1 MKDVLIAAMQ
11 QDRQGAER
19 LSNEMNVAAAP
30 IKLQRFPDRESKV
43 RVMQAGRVTVLYAS
57 LDRPDEKLIPLIFA
71 ASALRDLGAEK
82 IILAAP
88 YLCYMRQDKA
98 FHDGEAVSQQV
109 LAKILSPWID
119 EIVTVEPHLHR
130 VADFSAV
137 FPDIKAIA
145 LSAAPLLA
153 ALVDN
158 SKGSKNILLVGP
170 DQEARAWTK
179 AVAEA
184 AQAPFVIMTKQRR
197 GDRDVEVVYD
207 DATTVEGREVY
218 LVDDIVSSGAT
229 LAAATLVLKQKGA
242 ARIEALAVHALCSSD
257 DLIQL
262 KEAGLFRL
270 RSTDTVPHETNAIS
284 AAPLLADALRKE
296 IARLQSTY
304 QA

>member
-11 QDRQGAER
+11 QDRQAAER
-19 LSNEMNVAAAP
+19 LSIEMNVPASP
-30 IKLQRFPDRESKV
+30 ITLQKFPDRESKV
-43 RVMQAGRVTVLYAS
+43 TATQAGRVTILYAS
-57 LDRPDEKLIPLIFA
+57 LEQPDEKLIPLIFA

-82 IILAAP
+82 IILVAP

-153 ALVDN
+153 ALVN
-158 SKGSKNILLVGP
+158 NGEGSKNILLIGP

-184 AQAPFVIMTKQRR
+184 SQAPFVIMTKQRR
-197 GDRDVEVVYD
+197 GDRDVEVVID
-207 DATTVEGREVY
+207 DAVKVEGREIY
-218 LVDDIVSSGAT
+218 LVDDVVSSGAT
-229 LAAATLVLKQKGA
+229 LAAATVVLKQKGA
-242 ARIEALAVHALCSSD
+242 ARIEALAVHALCSND
-257 DLIQL
+257 DLIRL
-262 KEAGLFRL
+262 KEAGLSRL
-270 RSTDTVPHETNAIS
+270 RSTDTVSHETNAIS
-284 AAPLLADALRKE
+284 ATPLLADALGKE
-296 IARLQSTY
+296 FADL
-304 QA
+304 